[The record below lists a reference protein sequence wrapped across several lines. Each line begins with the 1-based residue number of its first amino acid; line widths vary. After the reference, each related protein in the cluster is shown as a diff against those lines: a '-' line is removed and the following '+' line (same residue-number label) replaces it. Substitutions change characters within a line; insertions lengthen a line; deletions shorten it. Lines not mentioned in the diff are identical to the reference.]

1 MSMSTPIN
9 QIRNNSQQPQQNQ
22 PNQPLIPP
30 IYNPNANVEVTAQ
43 NQLPGQNLT
52 NVSDP
57 MASNQPHNQLVSD
70 ILNEMN
76 DEPSMSD
83 VADTNVSNFNYAT
96 DEVNIPPKRNANN
109 ANNLKSE
116 ETFIVDSQDGS
127 LKNNETL
134 GSMKNIDLLNKID
147 MDDDSDVSMTQK
159 IVTKVK
165 PILVVF
171 IIFIVLSL
179 HQVNRLLFSFFPKL
193 LHENGQLTLYAI
205 ILRATIASL
214 LFFIL
219 DTLM

>member
-30 IYNPNANVEVTAQ
+30 IYNPNTNVEVTAQ

-76 DEPSMSD
+76 DGPSMGD
-83 VADTNVSNFNYAT
+83 IDDTNVSNFNYAT
-96 DEVNIPPKRNANN
+96 DEVNIPPKRNSNN

>member
-1 MSMSTPIN
+1 MSTPIN
-9 QIRNNSQQPQQNQ
+9 QIRNNSQQPQQNM

-30 IYNPNANVEVTAQ
+30 IYNPNANVEIAAQ

-76 DEPSMSD
+76 DEPGMGEVD
-83 VADTNVSNFNYAT
+83 DTNVSNFNYAT
-96 DEVNIPPKRNANN
+96 DNVNIPPQRNTNN

-147 MDDDSDVSMTQK
+147 MDDDENNVSMTQK
-159 IVTKVK
+159 IITKVK
-165 PILVVF
+165 PLIIVF

>member
-76 DEPSMSD
+76 DGPSMGD
-83 VADTNVSNFNYAT
+83 IGDTNVSNFNYAT
-96 DEVNIPPKRNANN
+96 DEVNIPPKKNTNN

-116 ETFIVDSQDGS
+116 ETVIVDSQDSS

-147 MDDDSDVSMTQK
+147 MDDDSDASMTQK

-171 IIFIVLSL
+171 IIFILLSL